1 MKRFIINF
9 EHIQKVVCS
18 VKVEANSYEEAMNL
32 FEKESFNKIIERK
45 TVPLEDA
52 ENNGYHVT
60 SVTENGK
67 EIYKDIRKLKSE
79 LTV

>member
-32 FEKESFNKIIERK
+32 FEKEPFNKIIERK
-45 TVPLEDA
+45 
-52 ENNGYHVT
+52 NC
-60 SVTENGK
+60 S
-67 EIYKDIRKLKSE
+67 IRRC
-79 LTV
+79 